1 MSGALDRVQAHAQE
15 LRRWLDEDALPLWAD
30 RGVDPDWGFVERVD
44 HSGEAVREPVRARVV
59 PRQIYVYAEAGL
71 HHWGGDWQRPVEQA
85 LERLTTIYR
94 RSDGLYG
101 NVAGPDGLIDG
112 RFDLYNHAFVLLA
125 LASAAKVFPDK
136 RDALHEEAT
145 ALLSLLK
152 ARFAHPI
159 AGFEESE
166 PPTEPLKSNPHM
178 HLFEA
183 AQAWTA
189 VPDVD
194 TGAFAALA
202 DEIAALATRSFIDAE
217 TGALRE
223 YFGRDWLPM
232 PDETGRIVEPGHQ
245 FEWAWLLARHA
256 RGSLDEDRHV
266 THAARLFDIGET
278 HGVDRRGVAFMAL
291 DDAFGV
297 LDPIARLWAQTE
309 WLKAAS
315 LLAAMSSGARRDR
328 YLASAER
335 AASALRRFLAAPVKG
350 LWFDKMRPDGTFVD
364 EPAPASSFYHI
375 ACAIYEFEDRLGE
388 IAGTRSM

>member
-1 MSGALDRVQAHAQE
+1 MSGTLDRVQAHAKE
-15 LRRWLDEDALPLWAD
+15 LRRWLDEHALPLWAD
-30 RGVDPDWGFVERVD
+30 RGVDPDWGFVERID
-44 HSGEAVREPVRARVV
+44 HSGKAVNEPVRARVV

-71 HHWGGDWQRPVEQA
+71 HHWGGGWQRPVEQA

-166 PPTEPLKSNPHM
+166 PPTAPLKSNPHM

-194 TGAFAALA
+194 
-202 DEIAALATRSFIDAE
+202 

-256 RGSLDEDRHV
+256 RSSLDEDRHV

>member
-1 MSGALDRVQAHAQE
+1 MSGELGNAQAHARA

-30 RGVDPDWGFVERVD
+30 RGVDPDWGFVERMD
-44 HSGEAVREPVRARVV
+44 HSGNAVSEPVRARVV

-71 HHWGGDWQRPVEQA
+71 HHWNGDWRSPVEQA
-85 LERLTTIYR
+85 LDRLTTVYR
-94 RSDGLYG
+94 RGDGLYG
-101 NVAGPDGLIDG
+101 NVAGPDGLIDD

-125 LASAAKVFPDK
+125 LASAAKVFLEK
-136 RDALHEEAT
+136 RGALHHEAV
-145 ALLSLLK
+145 ALLSRLK
-152 ARFAHPI
+152 ARFSHPI

-166 PPTEPLKSNPHM
+166 PPTAPLKSNPHM

-183 AQAWTA
+183 AQVWTA

-202 DEIAALATRSFIDAE
+202 DEIASLATRRFINAE

-223 YFGRDWLPM
+223 FFGRDWLPM

-256 RGSLDEDRHV
+256 RGGVAEDRHV
-266 THAARLFDIGET
+266 AYAARLFDIGET
-278 HGVDRRGVAFMAL
+278 HGVDTRGVAFMAL

-297 LDPIARLWAQTE
+297 VDPIARLWAQTE

-315 LLAAMSSGARRDR
+315 LLAAMCSGRERER
-328 YLASAER
+328 YLASAAR
-335 AASALRRFLAAPVKG
+335 AASALRRFLETPVSG
-350 LWFDKMRPDGTFVD
+350 LWFDKMRADGSFVD

-388 IAGTRSM
+388 IAGARSM